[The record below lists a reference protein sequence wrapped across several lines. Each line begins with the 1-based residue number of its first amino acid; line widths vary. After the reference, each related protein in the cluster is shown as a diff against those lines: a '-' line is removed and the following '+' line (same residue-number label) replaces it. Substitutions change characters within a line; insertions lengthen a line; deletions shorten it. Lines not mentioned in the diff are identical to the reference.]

1 MKLMKIVGDVKEK
14 KILLLQGPMGSYFNT
29 LDTKFTNE
37 GAKVFRIGFNAGD
50 EFFARTDHYTG
61 YKDKPKNWQKF
72 VEEFYKK
79 YDIQMLFVFGDCR
92 FYQKIAI
99 DIAKKLQIEVF
110 VFEEGYIRP
119 NFITLEKYGVNGYS
133 PQPKERTFYDN
144 LIFDDNLIEEIESVV
159 KFKSTFIKLA
169 REAIIYYWV
178 ANLFYHKYPYYVHHR
193 NFSLMDEFKAG
204 CKNVFR
210 KYKYKFT
217 ERGLNNRF
225 KNELSKKYYFVP
237 LQTHGDFQI
246 KTHSKYK
253 NIEAFIKEVME
264 SFSKNAPKE
273 TFLVFKHHPVDRGRR
288 NHANYIKNLAYI
300 LGIKHRVIVTWDV
313 HLPTLLKNAI
323 GTVVINSTVGISSLY
338 HETPTICLGDA
349 IYDIEGLTS
358 LGLTIDEFWS
368 EYKEVDT
375 ELFKKF
381 RGYLIK
387 TTQINSNFY
396 L

>member
-1 MKLMKIVGDVKEK
+1 MKIVGDVKEK

-37 GAKVFRIGFNAGD
+37 GAKVFRVGFNAGD
-50 EFFARTDHYTG
+50 EFFARTDHFTG

-79 YDIQMLFVFGDCR
+79 HDIQMLFVFGDCR

-99 DIAKKLQIEVF
+99 EVAKKSQIQVF

-133 PQPKERTFYDN
+133 PQTKDRTFYDN
-144 LIFDDNLIEEIESVV
+144 LIFDDDLIKEIESVV

-178 ANLFYHKYPYYVHHR
+178 SNLFYHKYPYYIHHR
-193 NFSLMDEFKAG
+193 NFFLMDEFKSG

-225 KNELSKKYYFVP
+225 KNEFSKKYYFVP

-273 TFLVFKHHPVDRGRR
+273 AFLVFKHHPVDRGQR
-288 NHANYIKNLAYI
+288 NHARYIKNLAYI
-300 LGIKHRVIVTWDV
+300 LGIKDRVIVTWDV

-338 HETPTICLGDA
+338 HETPAICLGDA

-358 LGLTIDEFWS
+358 LGLTIDEFWTN
-368 EYKEVDT
+368 YKEVDT